1 MNSEVEVEGFVK
13 MCCGAGGPAAEE
25 RGRRDR
31 KEIGKRRMLILC
43 YVVQSRCNAD
53 RRVVSKE
60 S

>member
-1 MNSEVEVEGFVK
+1 MEGFVK

-31 KEIGKRRMLILC
+31 KEIGKRRMLILW